1 MHSAAP
7 RLEARAVYQE
17 FGEVVSAGPDRLRV
31 RTALAELSA
40 KRAVGCLV
48 EPREG
53 DRVLIATEED
63 GESFVLSVL
72 ERGASRPAPTT
83 IAVEGDLVLRS
94 GRGKIQIAA
103 QEGIDIA
110 AGAPVR
116 VSASA
121 IEIAALH
128 GRAALDRLEVF
139 GAAVK
144 AELGKVKMIASTF
157 DAVVD
162 RFSQRAKRS
171 YRTVEEIDQVRA
183 RQIDYA
189 AEGNAHLRGEN
200 ALVTAIDVVKVNADQ
215 VHLG

>member
-17 FGEVVSAGPDRLRV
+17 FGEVLSAGPDRLRV
-31 RTALAELSA
+31 RTALAELVA
-40 KRAVGCLV
+40 RRAVGCVV

-53 DRVLIATEED
+53 DRVLVATEED

-72 ERGASRPAPTT
+72 ERPAAAPTT

-94 GRGKIQIAA
+94 GRGKVRIAA
-103 QEGIDIA
+103 QEGVDIV

-116 VSASA
+116 VTASA

-128 GRAALDRLEVF
+128 GRAAIERIELF

-189 AEGNAHLRGEN
+189 AEGTAHLRGEN
-200 ALVTAIDVVKVNADQ
+200 ALVTAVDVVKVNADQ